1 MKGITY
7 LGVLVQLIGAIL
19 LIYIGFAG
27 SNQSNTGLI
36 IGLLL
41 VVFGFLIHIFLDKK
55 LNSLPSSTEKQ

>member
-19 LIYIGFAG
+19 LIYIGLQVVT
-27 SNQSNTGLI
+27 SLIRGLI

-55 LNSLPSSTEKQ
+55 LNSLPSSY